1 MKKVELG
8 SRGRQKNVTQPSI
21 TDWGTVEKLQLLE
34 EWSTQGLYIKDIA
47 AKMGISVTTV
57 YDWMN
62 KDPKI
67 AAAIKKG
74 RDKSIDMVENALFK
88 SAINGNVTAMIFYL
102 KNRAPERYKDRVDN
116 NINTDI
122 KDIKLKNEYNFTK
135 N

>member
-1 MKKVELG
+1 MKKVELV
-8 SRGRQKNVTQPSI
+8 SRGRTQKNVTQPSI

-122 KDIKLKNEYNFTK
+122 KDIKLKIE
-135 N
+135 

>member
-8 SRGRQKNVTQPSI
+8 SRGRTQKNVTQPSI

-62 KDPKI
+62 KNPKI

-74 RDKSIDMVENALFK
+74 RDKSIDLVENALFK

-116 NINTDI
+116 NINTDNV
-122 KDIKLKNEYNFTK
+122 DIKLKID
-135 N
+135 

>member
-8 SRGRQKNVTQPSI
+8 SRGRTQKNVTQPSI

-62 KDPKI
+62 KNPEI

-88 SAINGNVTAMIFYL
+88 SAISGNVTAMIFYL

-116 NINTDI
+116 NINTNNMDI
-122 KDIKLKNEYNFTK
+122 NLKIE
-135 N
+135 

>member
-8 SRGRQKNVTQPSI
+8 SRGRTQKNVTQPSI

-62 KDPKI
+62 KNPKI

-116 NINTDI
+116 NINTDNM
-122 KDIKLKNEYNFTK
+122 DIKLKIE
-135 N
+135 

>member
-1 MKKVELG
+1 MKKVESR
-8 SRGRQKNVTQPSI
+8 SRGRQKNVTQQSI

-122 KDIKLKNEYNFTK
+122 KDIKLKIE
-135 N
+135 

>member
-1 MKKVELG
+1 MKKVETRK
-8 SRGRQKNVTQPSI
+8 RGRPKKNNVTQPSI

-47 AKMGISVTTV
+47 AMMGVCVTTV

-62 KDPKI
+62 KNPEI

-74 RDKSIDMVENALFK
+74 RDKSIDMVENALFN

-116 NINTDI
+116 NINTNNM
-122 KDIKLKNEYNFTK
+122 DIKLKIE
-135 N
+135 

>member
-8 SRGRQKNVTQPSI
+8 SRGRTQKNVTQPSI
-21 TDWGTVEKLQLLE
+21 TDWGTIEKLQLLE

-62 KDPKI
+62 KNPDI

-122 KDIKLKNEYNFTK
+122 KDIKLKIE
-135 N
+135 

>member
-8 SRGRQKNVTQPSI
+8 SRGRTQKNVTQPSI

-62 KDPKI
+62 KNPKI

-122 KDIKLKNEYNFTK
+122 KDIKLKIE
-135 N
+135 

>member
-62 KDPKI
+62 KNPKI

-102 KNRAPERYKDRVDN
+102 KNRAPERYKERVDN

-122 KDIKLKNEYNFTK
+122 KDIKLKIE
-135 N
+135 

>member
-1 MKKVELG
+1 MEKVELRK
-8 SRGRQKNVTQPSI
+8 RGRPKKNNVTQTSI

-62 KDPKI
+62 KNPEI

-102 KNRAPERYKDRVDN
+102 KNRAPERYKDRVEK
-116 NINTDI
+116 NINTDNM
-122 KDIKLKNEYNFTK
+122 DIKLKID
-135 N
+135 

>member
-8 SRGRQKNVTQPSI
+8 RRGRTQKNVTQPSI
-21 TDWGTVEKLQLLE
+21 TDWETVEKLQLLE

-62 KDPKI
+62 KNPEI

-116 NINTDI
+116 NINTNI
-122 KDIKLKNEYNFTK
+122 KDIKLKIE
-135 N
+135 

>member
-8 SRGRQKNVTQPSI
+8 SGGRTQKNVTQPSI

-47 AKMGISVTTV
+47 AKMGISVSTV

-62 KDPKI
+62 KNPDI

-116 NINTDI
+116 NNNTYV
-122 KDIKLKNEYNFTK
+122 KDITLKIE
-135 N
+135 

>member
-8 SRGRQKNVTQPSI
+8 SRGRTQKNVTQPSI

-62 KDPKI
+62 KNPKI

-116 NINTDI
+116 NINTDNM
-122 KDIKLKNEYNFTK
+122 DIKLKID
-135 N
+135 

>member
-8 SRGRQKNVTQPSI
+8 RRGRTQKNVTQPSI

-62 KDPKI
+62 KNPKI

-116 NINTDI
+116 NINTDNM
-122 KDIKLKNEYNFTK
+122 DIKLKIE
-135 N
+135 

>member
-47 AKMGISVTTV
+47 AKMGISVSTV

-62 KDPKI
+62 KNPEI

-102 KNRAPERYKDRVDN
+102 KNRAPERYKDRVDK
-116 NINTDI
+116 NINTDNV
-122 KDIKLKNEYNFTK
+122 DIKLKIE
-135 N
+135 

>member
-1 MKKVELG
+1 MKKVE
-8 SRGRQKNVTQPSI
+8 SRKRGRTQKNVTQPSI
-21 TDWGTVEKLQLLE
+21 TDWETVEKLQLLE

-47 AKMGISVTTV
+47 AMMGVCVTTV

-62 KDPKI
+62 KNPEI

-74 RDKSIDMVENALFK
+74 RDKSIDMVENALFQ

-116 NINTDI
+116 NINTKNMDI
-122 KDIKLKNEYNFTK
+122 NLKIE
-135 N
+135 

>member
-8 SRGRQKNVTQPSI
+8 RRGRTQKNVTQPSI

-34 EWSTQGLYIKDIA
+34 EWSTQGLYIKEIA
-47 AKMGISVTTV
+47 AKMGISVATV

-62 KDPKI
+62 KNPKI

-116 NINTDI
+116 NINTDNM
-122 KDIKLKNEYNFTK
+122 DIKLKID
-135 N
+135 

>member
-8 SRGRQKNVTQPSI
+8 RRGRTQKNVTQPSI
-21 TDWGTVEKLQLLE
+21 TDWETVEKLQLLE

-62 KDPKI
+62 KNPKI

-116 NINTDI
+116 NINTNI
-122 KDIKLKNEYNFTK
+122 KDIKLKIE
-135 N
+135 

>member
-1 MKKVELG
+1 MKKVE
-8 SRGRQKNVTQPSI
+8 SRKRGRPKKKNVTQPSI

-47 AKMGISVTTV
+47 AKMGISVSTV

-62 KDPKI
+62 KNPEI

-102 KNRAPERYKDRVDN
+102 KNRAPERYKDRIDN

-122 KDIKLKNEYNFTK
+122 KDIKLKIE
-135 N
+135 

>member
-1 MKKVELG
+1 MKQVEKR
-8 SRGRQKNVTQPSI
+8 SRGRQKNVTQQSI

-47 AKMGISVTTV
+47 AKMGISVSTV

-62 KDPKI
+62 KNPDI

-116 NINTDI
+116 NINTDNV
-122 KDIKLKNEYNFTK
+122 DIKLKID
-135 N
+135 

>member
-1 MKKVELG
+1 MEKVELRK
-8 SRGRQKNVTQPSI
+8 RGRPKKNVTQPSI
-21 TDWGTVEKLQLLE
+21 TDWETVEKLQLLE

-62 KDPKI
+62 KNPKI

-122 KDIKLKNEYNFTK
+122 KDIKLKIE
-135 N
+135 

>member
-1 MKKVELG
+1 MKKVEVG
-8 SRGRQKNVTQPSI
+8 KRGRTKKNVTQPSI
-21 TDWGTVEKLQLLE
+21 TDWETVEKLQLLE

-47 AKMGISVTTV
+47 AMMGVCVTTV
-57 YDWMN
+57 YDWMKIN
-62 KDPKI
+62 PEI

-116 NINTDI
+116 NISTDNM
-122 KDIKLKNEYNFTK
+122 DIKLKIE
-135 N
+135 

>member
-1 MKKVELG
+1 MKKVESG
-8 SRGRQKNVTQPSI
+8 RRGRTQKNVTQQSI

-47 AKMGISVTTV
+47 AKMGISVSTV

-62 KDPKI
+62 KNPEI

-88 SAINGNVTAMIFYL
+88 SAISGNVTAMIFYL

-116 NINTDI
+116 NINTDNV
-122 KDIKLKNEYNFTK
+122 DIKLKID
-135 N
+135 

>member
-1 MKKVELG
+1 MKKVESG
-8 SRGRQKNVTQPSI
+8 KRGRPKKNVTQQSI
-21 TDWGTVEKLQLLE
+21 IDWGTVEKLQLLE
-34 EWSTQGLYIKDIA
+34 EWSTQGLYIKEIA
-47 AKMGISVTTV
+47 AKMGISVATV

-62 KDPKI
+62 KNPEI

-116 NINTDI
+116 NINTDNM
-122 KDIKLKNEYNFTK
+122 DIKLKID
-135 N
+135 

>member
-1 MKKVELG
+1 MKKVESR
-8 SRGRQKNVTQPSI
+8 SRGRQKNITQQSI

-47 AKMGISVTTV
+47 AKMGISVSTV

-62 KDPKI
+62 KNPDI

-116 NINTDI
+116 NINTDNV
-122 KDIKLKNEYNFTK
+122 DIKLKID
-135 N
+135 

>member
-34 EWSTQGLYIKDIA
+34 EWSTQGLYIKEIA

-62 KDPKI
+62 KNPKI

-122 KDIKLKNEYNFTK
+122 KDIKLKIE
-135 N
+135 

>member
-1 MKKVELG
+1 MKKAELRK
-8 SRGRQKNVTQPSI
+8 RGRPKKKNVTQTSI

-34 EWSTQGLYIKDIA
+34 EWSTQGLYIKEIA
-47 AKMGISVTTV
+47 AKMGISVSTV

-62 KDPKI
+62 KNPEI

-102 KNRAPERYKDRVDN
+102 KNRATERYKDRVDK
-116 NINTDI
+116 NISTDNM
-122 KDIKLKNEYNFTK
+122 DIKLNIE
-135 N
+135 

>member
-62 KDPKI
+62 KNPKI

-88 SAINGNVTAMIFYL
+88 SAISGNVSAMIFYL

-116 NINTDI
+116 NINTNI
-122 KDIKLKNEYNFTK
+122 KDIKLKIE
-135 N
+135 

>member
-1 MKKVELG
+1 MKKAELRK
-8 SRGRQKNVTQPSI
+8 RGRPKKNVTQPSI
-21 TDWGTVEKLQLLE
+21 IDWGTVEKLQLLE

-47 AKMGISVTTV
+47 AKMGVSVSTV

-62 KDPKI
+62 KNPEI

-102 KNRAPERYKDRVDN
+102 KNRAPERYKDRVDK
-116 NINTDI
+116 NINTDNV
-122 KDIKLKNEYNFTK
+122 DIKLKID
-135 N
+135 

>member
-1 MKKVELG
+1 MEKVELRK
-8 SRGRQKNVTQPSI
+8 RGRPKKKKNVTQPSI

-62 KDPKI
+62 KNPKI

-122 KDIKLKNEYNFTK
+122 KDIKLKIE
-135 N
+135 

>member
-8 SRGRQKNVTQPSI
+8 SRGRTQKNVTQPSI

-47 AKMGISVTTV
+47 SKMGISVTTV

-62 KDPKI
+62 KNPKI

-116 NINTDI
+116 NINTYV
-122 KDIKLKNEYNFTK
+122 KDITLKIE
-135 N
+135 

>member
-1 MKKVELG
+1 MKKVESR
-8 SRGRQKNVTQPSI
+8 SRGRQKNVTQQSI

-47 AKMGISVTTV
+47 AKMGISVSTV

-62 KDPKI
+62 KNPDI

-116 NINTDI
+116 NINTDNV
-122 KDIKLKNEYNFTK
+122 DIKLKID
-135 N
+135 

>member
-1 MKKVELG
+1 MKKVESR
-8 SRGRQKNVTQPSI
+8 SRGRQKNVTQQSI

-47 AKMGISVTTV
+47 AKMGISVSTV

-62 KDPKI
+62 KNPEI

-116 NINTDI
+116 NINTDNV
-122 KDIKLKNEYNFTK
+122 DIKLKID
-135 N
+135 

>member
-8 SRGRQKNVTQPSI
+8 SGGRTQKNVTQPSI

-116 NINTDI
+116 NINTNI
-122 KDIKLKNEYNFTK
+122 KDIKLKIE
-135 N
+135 

>member
-1 MKKVELG
+1 MKKVEKR
-8 SRGRQKNVTQPSI
+8 SRGRQKNVTQQSI

-47 AKMGISVTTV
+47 AKMGISVSTV

-62 KDPKI
+62 KNPDI

-116 NINTDI
+116 NINTDNV
-122 KDIKLKNEYNFTK
+122 DIKLKID
-135 N
+135 

>member
-62 KDPKI
+62 KNPKI

-88 SAINGNVTAMIFYL
+88 SAISGNVTAMIFYL

-116 NINTDI
+116 NINTDNM
-122 KDIKLKNEYNFTK
+122 DIKLKIE
-135 N
+135 

>member
-1 MKKVELG
+1 MEKVELRK
-8 SRGRQKNVTQPSI
+8 RGRPKKKNVTQPSI
-21 TDWGTVEKLQLLE
+21 TDWGTVENLQLLE

-47 AKMGISVTTV
+47 AKMGISVSTV

-62 KDPKI
+62 KNPEI

-116 NINTDI
+116 NINTDNM
-122 KDIKLKNEYNFTK
+122 DIKLKIE
-135 N
+135 

>member
-1 MKKVELG
+1 MKKVESR
-8 SRGRQKNVTQPSI
+8 SRGRQKNITQQSI

-47 AKMGISVTTV
+47 AKMGISVSTV

-62 KDPKI
+62 KNPEI

-122 KDIKLKNEYNFTK
+122 KDIKLKIE
-135 N
+135 